1 MTCIFIIFILFCLFS
16 AKYKNPFSKD
26 FHDDFLSRESTQMI
40 NGIFV
45 FLVFMTY
52 FSSYVDEFFKVD
64 SIYLM
69 INKFLGQCV
78 VTTFLFYSGYGITEQ
93 IKKDRLLYTKKLI
106 TSRFFSLWIKFIICV
121 ILYVILAIV
130 MGNYPTMRQ
139 ILFSFVALDSV
150 GNSAWY
156 IFYMLC
162 AYLIMFFSFRYT
174 KSKNWN
180 IILVFLLSVVYT
192 LLVYL
197 CKNDSPAYYLVSFV
211 FPFGVLFSLYREK
224 IIAFFTSHYW
234 FVFSFVLVF
243 YGLSFLIRHK
253 LNLGGV
259 SYNVTAICFILIVLL
274 ISLKIKFENRILK
287 FLGSYIF
294 EIYILQRI
302 PMIALQPIYK
312 KFFFETVSYLFY
324 FFICMILTLF
334 FAYVFKLILK
344 KIR

>member
-45 FLVFMTY
+45 FLVFMTH

-130 MGNYPTMRQ
+130 MGNYPTIKQ
-139 ILFSFVALDSV
+139 ILFSFV
-150 GNSAWY
+150 
-156 IFYMLC
+156 IT
-162 AYLIMFFSFRYT
+162 T
-174 KSKNWN
+174 KIN
-180 IILVFLLSVVYT
+180 Y
-192 LLVYL
+192 
-197 CKNDSPAYYLVSFV
+197 
-211 FPFGVLFSLYREK
+211 
-224 IIAFFTSHYW
+224 
-234 FVFSFVLVF
+234 
-243 YGLSFLIRHK
+243 
-253 LNLGGV
+253 
-259 SYNVTAICFILIVLL
+259 
-274 ISLKIKFENRILK
+274 
-287 FLGSYIF
+287 
-294 EIYILQRI
+294 
-302 PMIALQPIYK
+302 
-312 KFFFETVSYLFY
+312 
-324 FFICMILTLF
+324 TLF
-334 FAYVFKLILK
+334 FL
-344 KIR
+344 